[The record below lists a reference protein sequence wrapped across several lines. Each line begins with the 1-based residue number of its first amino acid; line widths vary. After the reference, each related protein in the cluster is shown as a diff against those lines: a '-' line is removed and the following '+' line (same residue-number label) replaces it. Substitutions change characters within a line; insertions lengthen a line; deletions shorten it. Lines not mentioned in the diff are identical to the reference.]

1 MITDDELKQMFP
13 NDALMIPLSNAPSAE
28 VVVGGGQYE
37 PDPDE
42 SAIFFVW
49 VSPYRELRV
58 SRDVTLRDGGLEA
71 DSGIGKIFL
80 RPLEARNA

>member
-13 NDALMIPLSNAPSAE
+13 NDALMIPLSGAPSVE
-28 VVVGGGQYE
+28 VRVGGSQYE
-37 PDPDE
+37 PDPE
-42 SAIFFVW
+42 QSEIFEVW
-49 VSPYRELRV
+49 LNDYKELRV

-80 RPLEARNA
+80 RPLEASNA